1 MFNFGKFFKYMI
13 DITSYGEEKLNK
25 YAKKAISMS
34 RSSMVL
40 SCVNLIKS
48 QPRGSLDQF
57 LELFF
62 AY

>member
-1 MFNFGKFFKYMI
+1 MI